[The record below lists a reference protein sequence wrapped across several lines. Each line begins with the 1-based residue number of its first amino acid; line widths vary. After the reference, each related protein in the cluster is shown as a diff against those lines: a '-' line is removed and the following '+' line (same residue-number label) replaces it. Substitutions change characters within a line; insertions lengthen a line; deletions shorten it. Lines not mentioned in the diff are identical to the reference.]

1 MVIVTF
7 RESRRRV
14 LNLAQKKNMATSI
27 PLKLIAVLFLFA
39 GCGKKTVTQIEY
51 RTRVDIQR
59 DTVQMPTYVETIV
72 PSPCDTNGILK
83 DFKFET
89 QAGPAK
95 VKLETDGTK
104 IIIRVRT
111 DTIVKSYRALS
122 DTVYV
127 DKTEIQV
134 KKVTPK
140 WAWQLLVSN
149 IIVALGILLY
159 LRLK

>member
-1 MVIVTF
+1 
-7 RESRRRV
+7 
-14 LNLAQKKNMATSI
+14 MATSI
-27 PLKLIAVLFLFA
+27 HLKFLTVLFLFA

-59 DTVQMPTYVETIV
+59 DTVQMPTYVETMV

-95 VKLETDGTK
+95 VKLETDGTR
-104 IIIRVRT
+104 IIVKVKT

-127 DKTEIQV
+127 QHKVLET
-134 KKVTPK
+134 KRVTPR
-140 WAWQLLVSN
+140 WAWQLLIAN
-149 IIVALGILLY
+149 IVVAIGILLY

>member
-1 MVIVTF
+1 M
-7 RESRRRV
+7 
-14 LNLAQKKNMATSI
+14 
-27 PLKLIAVLFLFA
+27 VLFLFA

-59 DTVQMPTYVETIV
+59 DTVQMPTYVETMV

-104 IIIRVRT
+104 IIIRVKT

-127 DKTEIQV
+127 QHKVLET
-134 KKVTPK
+134 KKVTPR
-140 WAWQLLVSN
+140 WAWQLLIAN
-149 IIVALGILLY
+149 IVVAIGILLY

>member
-1 MVIVTF
+1 M
-7 RESRRRV
+7 
-14 LNLAQKKNMATSI
+14 
-27 PLKLIAVLFLFA
+27 VLFLFA

-104 IIIRVRT
+104 IIVRVRT

-127 DKTEIQV
+127 NTTEIQV
-134 KKVTPK
+134 KKVTPR
-140 WAWQLLVSN
+140 WAWQLLVAN
-149 IIVALGILLY
+149 VIVALGILLY

>member
-1 MVIVTF
+1 
-7 RESRRRV
+7 
-14 LNLAQKKNMATSI
+14 MATSI
-27 PLKLIAVLFLFA
+27 HLKLLTVLFLFA

-104 IIIRVRT
+104 IIVRVKT

-127 DKTEIQV
+127 NTTEIQV
-134 KKVTPK
+134 KRVTPR

>member
-1 MVIVTF
+1 
-7 RESRRRV
+7 
-14 LNLAQKKNMATSI
+14 MATSI

-59 DTVQMPTYVETIV
+59 DTVQMPTYVETVI

-95 VKLETDGTK
+95 VKLETDGTR
-104 IIIRVRT
+104 IIVRIKT

-127 DKTEIQV
+127 NETEIQV

-140 WAWQLLVSN
+140 WAWQLLVAN
-149 IIVALGILLY
+149 VIVALGILLY

>member
-1 MVIVTF
+1 
-7 RESRRRV
+7 
-14 LNLAQKKNMATSI
+14 MA
-27 PLKLIAVLFLFA
+27 LFLFA

-104 IIIRVRT
+104 IIIRVKT

-127 DKTEIQV
+127 NETEIQV
-134 KKVTPK
+134 KKVTPR
-140 WAWQLLVSN
+140 WAWQLLVAN
-149 IIVALGILLY
+149 VIVAIGILLY

>member
-1 MVIVTF
+1 
-7 RESRRRV
+7 
-14 LNLAQKKNMATSI
+14 
-27 PLKLIAVLFLFA
+27 LFA

-59 DTVQMPTYVETIV
+59 DTVQMPTYVETMV

-89 QAGPAK
+89 QTGPAK
-95 VKLETDGTK
+95 VKLETDGTR
-104 IIIRVRT
+104 IIVKVKT

-127 DKTEIQV
+127 QHKVLET
-134 KKVTPK
+134 KKVTPR
-140 WAWQLLVSN
+140 WAWQLLIAN
-149 IIVALGILLY
+149 IVVAIGILLY

>member
-1 MVIVTF
+1 M
-7 RESRRRV
+7 
-14 LNLAQKKNMATSI
+14 
-27 PLKLIAVLFLFA
+27 VLFLFA

-104 IIIRVRT
+104 IIVRVKT

-127 DKTEIQV
+127 NETEIQV
-134 KKVTPK
+134 KKVTPR
-140 WAWQLLVSN
+140 WAWQLLVAN
-149 IIVALGILLY
+149 VIVAIGILLY

>member
-1 MVIVTF
+1 M
-7 RESRRRV
+7 
-14 LNLAQKKNMATSI
+14 
-27 PLKLIAVLFLFA
+27 VLFLFA

-95 VKLETDGTK
+95 VKLETDGTR
-104 IIIRVRT
+104 IIVKVKT

-127 DKTEIQV
+127 QHKVLET
-134 KKVTPK
+134 KRVTPR
-140 WAWQLLVSN
+140 WAWQLLIAN
-149 IIVALGILLY
+149 IVVAIGILLY

>member
-1 MVIVTF
+1 
-7 RESRRRV
+7 
-14 LNLAQKKNMATSI
+14 MATSI
-27 PLKLIAVLFLFA
+27 HLKFLTILFLFA

-59 DTVQMPTYVETIV
+59 DTVQMPTYVETMV

-95 VKLETDGTK
+95 VKLETDGTR
-104 IIIRVRT
+104 IIVKVKT

-127 DKTEIQV
+127 DKTEVQV
-134 KKVTPK
+134 KKVTPR
-140 WAWQLLVSN
+140 WAWQLLIAN
-149 IIVALGILLY
+149 IVVAIGILLY

>member
-1 MVIVTF
+1 M
-7 RESRRRV
+7 
-14 LNLAQKKNMATSI
+14 
-27 PLKLIAVLFLFA
+27 VLFLFA

-59 DTVQMPTYVETIV
+59 DTVQMPTYVETVI

-95 VKLETDGTK
+95 VKLETDGTR
-104 IIIRVRT
+104 IIVKVKT

-127 DKTEIQV
+127 QHKVLET
-134 KKVTPK
+134 KKVTPR
-140 WAWQLLVSN
+140 WAWQLLIAN
-149 IIVALGILLY
+149 IVVAIGILLY

>member
-1 MVIVTF
+1 M
-7 RESRRRV
+7 
-14 LNLAQKKNMATSI
+14 
-27 PLKLIAVLFLFA
+27 VLFLFA
-39 GCGKKTVTQIEY
+39 GCGKKTLTQIEY

-59 DTVQMPTYVETIV
+59 DTVQMPTYVETVI

-104 IIIRVRT
+104 IIIRVKT
-111 DTIVKSYRALS
+111 DTIVKTYRALS

-127 DKTEIQV
+127 DTTEIQV
-134 KKVTPK
+134 KKVTPR
-140 WAWQLLVSN
+140 WAWQLLVAN
-149 IIVALGILLY
+149 VIVAIGILLY

>member
-1 MVIVTF
+1 
-7 RESRRRV
+7 
-14 LNLAQKKNMATSI
+14 MATSI
-27 PLKLIAVLFLFA
+27 HLKLLAVLFLFA
-39 GCGKKTVTQIEY
+39 GCGKKTITQIEY

-104 IIIRVRT
+104 IIVRVKT

-127 DKTEIQV
+127 NTTEIQV
-134 KKVTPK
+134 KRVTPR

>member
-1 MVIVTF
+1 
-7 RESRRRV
+7 
-14 LNLAQKKNMATSI
+14 MATSI
-27 PLKLIAVLFLFA
+27 HLKLFAVLFLFA
-39 GCGKKTVTQIEY
+39 GCAKKTVTQIEY

-104 IIIRVRT
+104 IIVRVRT

-127 DKTEIQV
+127 NTTEIQV
-134 KKVTPK
+134 KKVTPR
-140 WAWQLLVSN
+140 WAWQLLVAN
-149 IIVALGILLY
+149 VIIAIGILLY

>member
-1 MVIVTF
+1 M
-7 RESRRRV
+7 
-14 LNLAQKKNMATSI
+14 
-27 PLKLIAVLFLFA
+27 VLFLFA

-59 DTVQMPTYVETIV
+59 DTVQMPTYVETVI

-104 IIIRVRT
+104 IIVRVKT
-111 DTIVKSYRALS
+111 DTIVKSYRTLS

-127 DKTEIQV
+127 NETEIQV
-134 KKVTPK
+134 KKVTPR
-140 WAWQLLVSN
+140 WAWQLLVAN
-149 IIVALGILLY
+149 VIVAIGILLY

>member
-1 MVIVTF
+1 
-7 RESRRRV
+7 
-14 LNLAQKKNMATSI
+14 MATSI
-27 PLKLIAVLFLFA
+27 HLRLIAVLFLFA

-59 DTVQMPTYVETIV
+59 DTVQMPVIVETAI

-89 QAGPAK
+89 QAGPTK
-95 VKLETDGTK
+95 VKLAVEK
-104 IIIRVRT
+104 NRIIVKLKT
-111 DTIVKSYRALS
+111 DTIRIGYRSVS
-122 DTVYV
+122 DTLFVYK
-127 DKTEIQV
+127 DKVTT
-134 KKVTPK
+134 KKVTPR

>member
-1 MVIVTF
+1 
-7 RESRRRV
+7 
-14 LNLAQKKNMATSI
+14 MATSI
-27 PLKLIAVLFLFA
+27 QLKLLAVLFLFA
-39 GCGKKTVTQIEY
+39 GCGKKVVTQIEY

-59 DTVQMPTYVETIV
+59 DTVQMPVVVETAI
-72 PSPCDTNGILK
+72 PSPCDTGGILR

-104 IIIRVRT
+104 IIIRVKT
-111 DTIVKSYRALS
+111 DTIVKGYKTIS
-122 DTVYV
+122 DT
-127 DKTEIQV
+127 IQITKRSV
-134 KKVTPK
+134 TTREVTPK

>member
-1 MVIVTF
+1 
-7 RESRRRV
+7 
-14 LNLAQKKNMATSI
+14 MATSI
-27 PLKLIAVLFLFA
+27 QLKLLAVLFLFA
-39 GCGKKTVTQIEY
+39 GCGKKVVTQIEY

-59 DTVQMPTYVETIV
+59 DTIQMPTYVETIV

-95 VKLETDGTK
+95 VKMETDGTK
-104 IIIRVRT
+104 IIIRVKT
-111 DTIVKSYRALS
+111 DTIVKGYRAIS
-122 DTVYV
+122 DTIQI
-127 DKTEIQV
+127 TERFV
-134 KKVTPK
+134 TTREVTPK

>member
-1 MVIVTF
+1 
-7 RESRRRV
+7 
-14 LNLAQKKNMATSI
+14 MAASI
-27 PLKLIAVLFLFA
+27 HLKFLTVLFLFA

-59 DTVQMPTYVETIV
+59 DTVQMPTYVETMV

-104 IIIRVRT
+104 IIIRVKT

-127 DKTEIQV
+127 QHKVLET
-134 KKVTPK
+134 KKVTPR
-140 WAWQLLVSN
+140 WAWQLLIAN
-149 IIVALGILLY
+149 IVVAIGILLY

>member
-1 MVIVTF
+1 M
-7 RESRRRV
+7 
-14 LNLAQKKNMATSI
+14 
-27 PLKLIAVLFLFA
+27 VLFLFA

-59 DTVQMPTYVETIV
+59 DTVQMPTYVETMV

-89 QAGPAK
+89 QAGPAN
-95 VKLETDGTK
+95 VKLETDGTR
-104 IIIRVRT
+104 IIVKVKT

-127 DKTEIQV
+127 QHKVLET
-134 KKVTPK
+134 KKVTPR
-140 WAWQLLVSN
+140 WAWQLLIAN
-149 IIVALGILLY
+149 IVVAIGILLY

>member
-1 MVIVTF
+1 M
-7 RESRRRV
+7 
-14 LNLAQKKNMATSI
+14 
-27 PLKLIAVLFLFA
+27 VLFLFA

-59 DTVQMPTYVETIV
+59 DTVQMPTYVETVI
-72 PSPCDTNGILK
+72 PSPCDTGGILK

-95 VKLETDGTK
+95 VKLETDGTR
-104 IIIRVRT
+104 IIVKVKT

-127 DKTEIQV
+127 NETEIQV
-134 KKVTPK
+134 KKVTPR
-140 WAWQLLVSN
+140 WAWQLLVAN
-149 IIVALGILLY
+149 VIVAIGILLY

>member
-1 MVIVTF
+1 M
-7 RESRRRV
+7 
-14 LNLAQKKNMATSI
+14 
-27 PLKLIAVLFLFA
+27 VLFLFA

-95 VKLETDGTK
+95 VKLETDGTR
-104 IIIRVRT
+104 IIVRIKT

-127 DKTEIQV
+127 NETEIQV
-134 KKVTPK
+134 KKVTPR
-140 WAWQLLVSN
+140 WAWQLLVAN
-149 IIVALGILLY
+149 VIVAIGILLY

>member
-1 MVIVTF
+1 M
-7 RESRRRV
+7 
-14 LNLAQKKNMATSI
+14 
-27 PLKLIAVLFLFA
+27 VLFLFA

-59 DTVQMPTYVETIV
+59 DTVQMPTYVETVI
-72 PSPCDTNGILK
+72 PSPCDTGGILK

-95 VKLETDGTK
+95 VKLETDGTR
-104 IIIRVRT
+104 IIVKVKT

-127 DKTEIQV
+127 NETEIQV
-134 KKVTPK
+134 KKVTPR
-140 WAWQLLVSN
+140 WAWQLLIAN
-149 IIVALGILLY
+149 IVVAIGILLY